1 MIDRDAIEAKA
12 RQFEDAWSETK
23 ESVQSVAMMAAAGVT
38 VIILVAYLLGR
49 RRGKR
54 SGARIEIHKL

>member
-12 RQFEDAWSETK
+12 RQFGDALSETK

>member
-12 RQFEDAWSETK
+12 RQFEDALSETK